1 MIIGCYVTFFMSH
14 QRIVVEISRRG
25 ATSNVLVVGTS
36 VKNKL
41 AMQRKVKKITD
52 ILANSV

>member
-14 QRIVVEISRRG
+14 QRIVVDVSRQG
-25 ATSNVLVVGTS
+25 ETSKVLVIGTS

-41 AMQRKVKKITD
+41 AMHRKVKTIAD
-52 ILANSV
+52 SLSDSI